1 MSKRNSIERYKE
13 DKKIISSK
21 SKVKF
26 ENFNEIKISE
36 TIPPLKNLVVSMFL
50 SLYLTKLN
58 IYVQC
63 TVKVKLDKQIIE
75 LINEN
80 KYLANIP

>member
-1 MSKRNSIERYKE
+1 MYSLIH
-13 DKKIISSK
+13 
-21 SKVKF
+21 V
-26 ENFNEIKISE
+26 
-36 TIPPLKNLVVSMFL
+36 

-58 IYVQC
+58 IDVQC